1 MEHKE
6 GRWKRLSKEIKLLPC
21 PCCGSGTK
29 IGIIASKNFIF
40 YQAVCLECGLTA
52 KKTPT
57 PELTASL
64 WNTRKPMDRIVERL
78 EKCTCEVDI
87 KLPFDAL
94 ENQKVIWSDEAIK
107 IVKAGGKA

>member
-1 MEHKE
+1 M
-6 GRWKRLSKEIKLLPC
+6 SSEIKLLPC

-29 IGIIASKNFIF
+29 IGIIASKHFIF

-64 WNTRKPMDRIVERL
+64 WNTRKPMDRIVEQL
-78 EKCTCEVDI
+78 EEESKP
-87 KLPFDAL
+87 LGFGLMADARYIR
-94 ENQKVIWSDEAIK
+94 EDKAIE
-107 IVKAGGKA
+107 IVKAGVE

>member
-6 GRWKRLSKEIKLLPC
+6 GRWKRLSEEIKLLPC
-21 PCCGSGTK
+21 PCCESEAK
-29 IGIIASKNFIF
+29 IGILEKHFTF

-52 KKTPT
+52 KATPT

-64 WNTRKPMDRIVERL
+64 WNTRKPMDRIVEQL
-78 EKCTCEVDI
+78 EEWTCEVDI